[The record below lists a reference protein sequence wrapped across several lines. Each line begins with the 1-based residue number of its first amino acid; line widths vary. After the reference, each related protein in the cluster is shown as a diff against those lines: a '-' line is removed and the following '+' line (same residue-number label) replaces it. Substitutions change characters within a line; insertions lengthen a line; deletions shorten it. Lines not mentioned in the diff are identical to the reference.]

1 MSARE
6 SSTGGAEASPA
17 LSLPASPPAPR
28 WAQWVANVPVAV
40 ACALAALMMVTTFVD
55 VMLRYFFGRPIGGA
69 FEVTELSMGLLV
81 FFALPS
87 VMLRRENIVV
97 SLVIER
103 LSARAQAWFAAIGD
117 LLCAAVFLFI
127 AWRMWLHGAR
137 LLRFKEVTMELAVPK
152 GAVAQTMASLLVL
165 AAICALIA
173 AWQVLR
179 ASGTR
184 SAGGSR

>member
-1 MSARE
+1 M
-6 SSTGGAEASPA
+6 
-17 LSLPASPPAPR
+17 
-28 WAQWVANVPVAV
+28 PVMV

-97 SLVIER
+97 TLVIER

-117 LLCAAVFLFI
+117 LLCAVVFLFI

-152 GAVAQTMASLLVL
+152 GAVAQTMAGLLVL

-179 ASGTR
+179 ASRPSG
-184 SAGGSR
+184 AGSLR